1 MRVSGPFF
9 MRAPLPQ
16 LPPQLP
22 LPHPPEGHSLRRAL
36 WGDIDMKKL
45 VLLAAIAALS
55 ACGQKTEE
63 KAETAAAR
71 TEAPAPAPA
80 ADSGTAPGT
89 YDVKMADGTMA
100 TSTINADGTYVD
112 TDAKGKQ
119 VKGQYATHD
128 GKDCFDPEGD
138 EMGMCW
144 AVTAPGADGSFT
156 ATADDG
162 TVVTV
167 TPKKN

>member
-1 MRVSGPFF
+1 
-9 MRAPLPQ
+9 
-16 LPPQLP
+16 
-22 LPHPPEGHSLRRAL
+22 
-36 WGDIDMKKL
+36 MKKI
-45 VLLAAIAALS
+45 VLLAALSMLAACS
-55 ACGQKTEE
+55 QKTEE
-63 KAETAAAR
+63 KKETPAEPVA
-71 TEAPAPAPA
+71 EAAPAPA

-89 YDVKMADGTMA
+89 YDVKMADGTMG
-100 TSTINADGTYVD
+100 TTTINADGTYVD

-119 VKGQYATHD
+119 VKGLFAAHD

-144 AVTAPGADGSFT
+144 AVSKPAADGSFT

-167 TPKKN
+167 TPKKQ

>member
-1 MRVSGPFF
+1 
-9 MRAPLPQ
+9 
-16 LPPQLP
+16 
-22 LPHPPEGHSLRRAL
+22 
-36 WGDIDMKKL
+36 MKKI
-45 VLLAAIAALS
+45 VLLATLSMLAACS
-55 ACGQKTEE
+55 QKTEE
-63 KAETAAAR
+63 KKETPAEPVA
-71 TEAPAPAPA
+71 EATPAPA

-89 YDVKMADGTMA
+89 YDVKMADGTMG
-100 TSTINADGTYVD
+100 TTTINADGTYVD

-119 VKGQYATHD
+119 VKGLFAAHD

-144 AVTAPGADGSFT
+144 AVSKPAADGSFT

-167 TPKKN
+167 TPKKQ

>member
-1 MRVSGPFF
+1 
-9 MRAPLPQ
+9 
-16 LPPQLP
+16 
-22 LPHPPEGHSLRRAL
+22 
-36 WGDIDMKKL
+36 MKKI
-45 VLLAAIAALS
+45 VLLAALSMLAACS
-55 ACGQKTEE
+55 QKTEE
-63 KAETAAAR
+63 KKETPAEPVAET
-71 TEAPAPAPA
+71 APAPA

-89 YDVKMADGTMA
+89 YDVKMADGTMG
-100 TSTINADGTYVD
+100 TTTINADGTYVD

-119 VKGQYATHD
+119 VKGLFATHD

-144 AVTAPGADGSFT
+144 AVSKPAADGSFT

-167 TPKKN
+167 TPKKQ

>member
-1 MRVSGPFF
+1 
-9 MRAPLPQ
+9 
-16 LPPQLP
+16 
-22 LPHPPEGHSLRRAL
+22 
-36 WGDIDMKKL
+36 MKKIILL
-45 VLLAAIAALS
+45 VALAALS
-55 ACGQKTEE
+55 ACSQKTEE
-63 KAETAAAR
+63 KAEPAAA
-71 TEAPAPAPA
+71 PAETAAPA
-80 ADSGTAPGT
+80 AAAGPAVASTTAPGT

-100 TSTINADGTYVD
+100 TTVINADGTYVD

-144 AVTAPGADGSFT
+144 AVSKPGADGSFT

-167 TPKKN
+167 TPKKS

>member
-1 MRVSGPFF
+1 
-9 MRAPLPQ
+9 
-16 LPPQLP
+16 
-22 LPHPPEGHSLRRAL
+22 
-36 WGDIDMKKL
+36 MKKL
-45 VLLAAIAALS
+45 VLLAAFATLS
-55 ACGQKTEE
+55 ACSQKAEE
-63 KAETAAAR
+63 KKAEEKKEVAAEPAA
-71 TEAPAPAPA
+71 EAAPAPA
-80 ADSGTAPGT
+80 ADSGTPPGT

-100 TSTINADGTYVD
+100 TTTINADGTYVD

-119 VKGQYATHD
+119 AKGQYATRD

-144 AVTAPGADGSFT
+144 AVSKPGADGSFI

-167 TPKKN
+167 TPKAK

>member
-1 MRVSGPFF
+1 
-9 MRAPLPQ
+9 
-16 LPPQLP
+16 
-22 LPHPPEGHSLRRAL
+22 
-36 WGDIDMKKL
+36 MKKI
-45 VLLAAIAALS
+45 VLLAALSMLAACS
-55 ACGQKTEE
+55 QKTEE
-63 KAETAAAR
+63 KKETPAEPVAET
-71 TEAPAPAPA
+71 APAPA

-89 YDVKMADGTMA
+89 YDVKMADGTMG
-100 TSTINADGTYVD
+100 TTTINADGTYVD

-119 VKGQYATHD
+119 VKGLFAAHD

-144 AVTAPGADGSFT
+144 AVSKPAADGSFT

-167 TPKKN
+167 TPKKQ

>member
-1 MRVSGPFF
+1 
-9 MRAPLPQ
+9 
-16 LPPQLP
+16 
-22 LPHPPEGHSLRRAL
+22 
-36 WGDIDMKKL
+36 MKKII
-45 VLLAAIAALS
+45 LLATLSMLAACS
-55 ACGQKTEE
+55 QKAEE
-63 KAETAAAR
+63 KKEVPAEPVAAA
-71 TEAPAPAPA
+71 APAPA

-89 YDVKMADGTMA
+89 YDVKMADGTMG
-100 TSTINADGTYVD
+100 TTTINADGTYVD

-119 VKGQYATHD
+119 VKGLYATHD

-144 AVTAPGADGSFT
+144 AVSKPAADGSFT

-167 TPKKN
+167 TPKKT